1 MGSARVPEHRERLRV
16 RWVDTDASGR
26 IHFTAAFRYFEIA
39 EFELLRSLGVLHGS
53 SETGFPRV
61 DVGATYKR
69 PLTVDQEIEVRIR
82 PSRVGERSVTY
93 ACEIYHEGELTIE
106 GHVTAVAVGPDG
118 KSRPL
123 PEPLRRALTA

>member
-1 MGSARVPEHRERLRV
+1 MPEHRERLRV

-39 EFELLRSLGVLHGS
+39 EFELLRSLGISHGS
-53 SETGFPRV
+53 SEADFPRV
-61 DVGATYKR
+61 SVAATYKR
-69 PLTVDQEIEVRIR
+69 PLTVDDVIEVRIR
-82 PSRVGERSVTY
+82 PTRVGERAVTY
-93 ACEIYHEGELTIE
+93 GCEIYHEGELAIE

-123 PEPLRRALTA
+123 PEELRRALTS

>member
-1 MGSARVPEHRERLRV
+1 MPEHRERLRV

-39 EFELLRSLGVLHGS
+39 EFELLRSLGLAHGQM
-53 SETGFPRV
+53 SEADFPRV
-61 DVGATYKR
+61 SVGATYKK

-82 PSRVGERSVTY
+82 PDRVGERAITY
-93 ACEIYHEGELTIE
+93 ACEIYHEGELAIE

-123 PEPLRRALTA
+123 PEALRRALRS